1 MVFEFKTKYGT
12 TQVEK
17 IELND
22 LFETDM
28 VKIEQ
33 WIIID
38 KVIEITPD
46 ANNPGGM
53 QPSVG
58 NWGQVEGDI
67 TI

>member
-1 MVFEFKTKYGT
+1 V
-12 TQVEK
+12 QVEE
-17 IELND
+17 IDLNE

-28 VKIEQ
+28 VKYEQ

-46 ANNPGGM
+46 PNEAGGM